1 VDHHHTT
8 SIVCNQLSALVY
20 THLLAYP
27 GNNSWHKMTKVRNLT
42 YMLNIPEKLCNK
54 GFMEKGEYSTLYSMQ
69 DNLGHREEL
78 NRAYQINFHST

>member
-1 VDHHHTT
+1 
-8 SIVCNQLSALVY
+8 
-20 THLLAYP
+20 
-27 GNNSWHKMTKVRNLT
+27 MTKVRNLT